1 MKKGLLIIAA
11 ALLLCGCRTTK
22 YVAVPQQHTE
32 HHWHT
37 DSVHTTDSIYHK
49 KETTIMQLDSAEM
62 ARYGIQMKQ
71 AERAWL
77 VKSDELERQIQ
88 RLTQLSTIKGTVR
101 DSIPYPVKVE
111 KEVPAPLTWWQKTR
125 IILGSIAIGL
135 WAVFVIC
142 KVGKWHLSKIE

>member
-11 ALLLCGCRTTK
+11 ALLLFGCRTTK
-22 YVAVPQQHTE
+22 YITVPQQHTE

-37 DSVHTTDSIYHK
+37 DSVHTTDSIYHE

-62 ARYGIQMKQ
+62 AKYGIQLKQ
-71 AERAWL
+71 ADRAWL
-77 VKSDELERQIQ
+77 VQSREMENRLRELERMTAN
-88 RLTQLSTIKGTVR
+88 RDTVR

>member
-22 YVAVPQQHTE
+22 YITVPQQHTE

-37 DSVHTTDSIYHK
+37 DSVHTTDSIYHE

-62 ARYGIQMKQ
+62 AKYGIQMKQ

-77 VKSDELERQIQ
+77 VQSREMENSLRELERMTAN
-88 RLTQLSTIKGTVR
+88 RGTVR
-101 DSIPYPVKVE
+101 DSIPYPVEVT
-111 KEVPAPLTWWQKTR
+111 KEVPAQLTWWQKTR